1 MSNLKYIWNI
11 LLSSE
16 ITVLTLYPSLNRLFS
31 MHESC
36 FTKALQCIRSTGLR
50 LDNVMKNTGKR
61 KYAFNRLQLLSFP
74 RLYKPPMGT
83 YSTNVSS

>member
-1 MSNLKYIWNI
+1 MFVDSINHDLFHLKD
-11 LLSSE
+11 SE
-16 ITVLTLYPSLNRLFS
+16 G

-61 KYAFNRLQLLSFP
+61 KYAFSRLQLLSFP
-74 RLYKPPMGT
+74 RLYKPPIGT